1 MIAQRLQTFSMA
13 EIPLAPQTAPVA
25 VLSEQGPQLHVV
37 EHSKS
42 YGSVAPT
49 AKKSLDFRQSGKAV
63 EPIVVYNTAV
73 QTPLPAA
80 PTTPSGATGG
90 TEAGTSLQQ

>member
-13 EIPLAPQTAPVA
+13 EIPLAPQAPTA

-49 AKKSLDFRQSGKAV
+49 AKKSLDFR
-63 EPIVVYNTAV
+63 
-73 QTPLPAA
+73 
-80 PTTPSGATGG
+80 
-90 TEAGTSLQQ
+90 